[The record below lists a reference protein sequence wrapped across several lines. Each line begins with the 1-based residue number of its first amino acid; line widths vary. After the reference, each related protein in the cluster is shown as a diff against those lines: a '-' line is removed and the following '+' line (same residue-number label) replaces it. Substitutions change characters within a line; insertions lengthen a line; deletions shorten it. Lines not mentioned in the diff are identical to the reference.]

1 MLRAWRRA
9 DFWDR
14 VLRPGGQGRNVTK
27 VGAQTNP
34 REIASQV
41 AAQGRAAVDCPTL
54 QCIGPSATNQAIKAV
69 AIARTY
75 LAQSDASGQTVC
87 CTSQRPL
94 DGLAGRCSGPS
105 AASALALILSRGA
118 AHAHARHA
126 AAAGRRVARA
136 PLMAHSI
143 RSRRPRAASL
153 WTAAMHTHMRVTAPP
168 CVGAQAHPDVVVY
181 PEFIKL
187 DAAQAADD
195 GSSLSALQLALCKRV
210 RRTSVDKEGRSLKVS
225 SNTEAKSLAGAI
237 ASCTVRELPPDSASK
252 SGGAGSGARDSV
264 LDGSAAGVTRCAAHA
279 AVAGWRRAPCR
290 GPAGRC
296 RRQWCGRVMVVR
308 LTGLGVRMCVCCAQR
323 EGSRVEL
330 TAIGAGS
337 VNQAIKAIA
346 IARQYVEEEAI
357 DLCFRPEF
365 VEIAEAEVGAGD
377 GAQHGAAGPTSALR
391 IIVLVEQ
398 T

>member
-1 MLRAWRRA
+1 MATARNLEPFVFDQVDSSLTALESPSQESARPRSARGGGNGRSRGGPGQHAARRPTDPDA
-9 DFWDR
+9 KPNSDFWDR

-75 LAQSDASGQTVC
+75 LAQSDASGQT
-87 CTSQRPL
+87 
-94 DGLAGRCSGPS
+94 
-105 AASALALILSRGA
+105 
-118 AHAHARHA
+118 
-126 AAAGRRVARA
+126 
-136 PLMAHSI
+136 
-143 RSRRPRAASL
+143 
-153 WTAAMHTHMRVTAPP
+153 
-168 CVGAQAHPDVVVY
+168 AHPDVVVY

-237 ASCTVRELPPDSASK
+237 ASCT
-252 SGGAGSGARDSV
+252 
-264 LDGSAAGVTRCAAHA
+264 
-279 AVAGWRRAPCR
+279 
-290 GPAGRC
+290 
-296 RRQWCGRVMVVR
+296 
-308 LTGLGVRMCVCCAQR
+308 R

>member
-1 MLRAWRRA
+1 MLRASFFSVALRATNSAAGRLTVHAADALACVRATRSAA

-14 VLRPGGQGRNVTK
+14 ILKPGGHGRNVTK
-27 VGAQTNP
+27 VGSNTNP
-34 REIASQV
+34 RDVASQI

-54 QCIGPSATNQAIKAV
+54 QAIGPSATNQAIKAV

-75 LAQSDASGQTVC
+75 LVKSDAAGQ
-87 CTSQRPL
+87 S
-94 DGLAGRCSGPS
+94 S
-105 AASALALILSRGA
+105 
-118 AHAHARHA
+118 
-126 AAAGRRVARA
+126 
-136 PLMAHSI
+136 
-143 RSRRPRAASL
+143 
-153 WTAAMHTHMRVTAPP
+153 
-168 CVGAQAHPDVVVY
+168 HPDLIVY

-187 DAAQAADD
+187 DASQVEEGTA
-195 GSSLSALQLALCKRV
+195 LSALQLTLSKRM

-225 SNTEAKSLAGAI
+225 SQTEAKALAGAI
-237 ASCTVRELPPDSASK
+237 ASCT
-252 SGGAGSGARDSV
+252 
-264 LDGSAAGVTRCAAHA
+264 
-279 AVAGWRRAPCR
+279 
-290 GPAGRC
+290 
-296 RRQWCGRVMVVR
+296 
-308 LTGLGVRMCVCCAQR
+308 R

-365 VEIAEAEVGAGD
+365 VELTEGQVGESGGAG
-377 GAQHGAAGPTSALR
+377 GATSALR